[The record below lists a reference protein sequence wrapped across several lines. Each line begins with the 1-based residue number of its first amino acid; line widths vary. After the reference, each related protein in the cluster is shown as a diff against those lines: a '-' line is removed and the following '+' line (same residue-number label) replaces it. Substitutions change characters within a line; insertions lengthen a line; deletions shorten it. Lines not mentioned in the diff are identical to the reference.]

1 MLESFILNQ
10 LTAPHLNILR
20 IQHQSLH
27 PGIQVR
33 ERVDELLWCSPDVP
47 PVLAEIIDRSRVE
60 TVAANHLAIT
70 TWRHNNLVNSKA
82 APVLDG
88 FVGDVIFQ
96 AEGAQFISADDA
108 AVAA

>member
-47 PVLAEIIDRSRVE
+47 PVLAEIVDRSRVE